1 MDDPRHP
8 CLYRAEI
15 AAADTVLDAAT
26 SFDEPSRLDRAPT
39 SLRWIVFHL
48 IEESARHV
56 GHLDITRE
64 LIDGTT
70 GR

>member
-1 MDDPRHP
+1 
-8 CLYRAEI
+8 
-15 AAADTVLDAAT
+15 VLDAAT